1 MAAGVVR
8 QRAGTAPPISN
19 HPLTGGAERGC
30 KLVWSPQRVRTGT
43 NRRGQRTPT
52 DPTARGA
59 RYRPPRGDPYAL
71 RRVPEFESRGG
82 HTTTTHQGDAHALYR
97 LHRARAHRGR
107 CKTHHGAY
115 EGRPNVRSRRARG
128 RRRATRRDA
137 AARLRRRVQERG
149 SAWCDWCLG
158 DFPADGVDVD
168 HVRPLALGGEDTDS
182 NVQVLC
188 HGCHVVKTRTEFG
201 DIHHSK

>member
-1 MAAGVVR
+1 MPA
-8 QRAGTAPPISN
+8 
-19 HPLTGGAERGC
+19 
-30 KLVWSPQRVRTGT
+30 
-43 NRRGQRTPT
+43 

-59 RYRPPRGDPYAL
+59 RYRPPRGDPYAI
-71 RRVPEFESRGG
+71 RRVPEFQSRGG
-82 HTTTTHQGDAHALYR
+82 HTTTLTTRGTHMRCIDCTEPAT
-97 LHRARAHRGR
+97 HRGR

-115 EGRPNVRSRRARG
+115 EGRESVRSRRARG
-128 RRRATRRDA
+128 RRRANRRDA

-168 HVRPLALGGEDTDS
+168 HVRPLSLGGADVDG

-188 HGCHVVKTRTEFG
+188 HGCHGLKTRTEFG
-201 DIHHSK
+201 VSVR